1 MQTQNLEIVK
11 GFDQSYILTF
21 TDSDGAMDISEWS
34 IFFTVKTQKTLVVM
48 ISKTVTVHTDPTNG
62 ISTIALTH
70 QETTID
76 RGTYKYT
83 LTVQTGD
90 DELYPVLAGT
100 FVVTEI

>member
-21 TDSDGAMDISEWS
+21 TDSDGAIDISQWTVY
-34 IFFTVKTQKTLVVM
+34 FTVKTQKTATVM

-62 ISTIALTH
+62 ISRIALTNL
-70 QETTID
+70 ETNIA

-83 LTVQTGD
+83 LTVKTGTG
-90 DELYPVLAGT
+90 ELYPVLADIFT
-100 FVVTEI
+100 VTEI